1 MEKTT
6 HDIGNKIEAI
16 LFYLAEPVEIAYLV
30 KILGVSKNE
39 IEKAILELK
48 ESLLQRGI
56 HLVEHDNTVSL
67 VTAPTLSD
75 TIDTVIK
82 NERERELGRAGIET
96 LSIIAYKGPISRKEI
111 EYIRGVNSQFA
122 LRNLLLRGLIEKQ
135 NKEGNDRVMLYT
147 ITMDTLLHLGLSSV
161 NELPEYTA
169 VHTELSAE
177 QVQELEEESN
187 DISDGE

>member
-6 HDIGNKIEAI
+6 HDINNKIEAI
-16 LFYLAEPVEIAYLV
+16 LFYLAEPVDIAYLV
-30 KILGVSKNE
+30 KILGVSKDE
-39 IEKAILELK
+39 LEKAIVELK
-48 ESLLQRGI
+48 ESLLERGI
-56 HLVEHDNTVSL
+56 RLVEHDNTISL
-67 VTAPTLSD
+67 VTAPALSD
-75 TIDTVIK
+75 IIDTVIK

-96 LSIIAYKGPISRKEI
+96 LSIIAYKGPITRKEI

-161 NELPEYTA
+161 TELPEYTA

>member
-6 HDIGNKIEAI
+6 HDINNKIEAI
-16 LFYLAEPVEIAYLV
+16 LFYLAEPVDIAYLV
-30 KILGVSKNE
+30 KILGVSKDE
-39 IEKAILELK
+39 LEKAIVELK
-48 ESLLQRGI
+48 ESLLERGI
-56 HLVEHDNTVSL
+56 RLVEHDNTISL
-67 VTAPTLSD
+67 VTAPALSD
-75 TIDTVIK
+75 IIDTVIK

-96 LSIIAYKGPISRKEI
+96 LSIIAYKGPITRKEI

-161 NELPEYTA
+161 TELPEYTT

>member
-6 HDIGNKIEAI
+6 HDINNKIEAI

-30 KILGVSKNE
+30 KILGVSKDE
-39 IEKAILELK
+39 IEKAIVELK
-48 ESLLQRGI
+48 ESLLERGI
-56 HLVEHDNTVSL
+56 RLVEHDNTISL
-67 VTAPTLSD
+67 VTAPALSD
-75 TIDTVIK
+75 VIDMVIK

-96 LSIIAYKGPISRKEI
+96 LSIVAYKGPISRKEI

-161 NELPEYTA
+161 TELPEYTA

>member
-6 HDIGNKIEAI
+6 HDINNKIEAI

-30 KILGVSKNE
+30 KILGVSKDE
-39 IEKAILELK
+39 IEKAIVELK
-48 ESLLQRGI
+48 ESLLERGI
-56 HLVEHDNTVSL
+56 RLVEHDNTISL
-67 VTAPTLSD
+67 VTAPALSD
-75 TIDTVIK
+75 VVDMVIK

-96 LSIIAYKGPISRKEI
+96 LSIVAYKGPISRKEI

-161 NELPEYTA
+161 TELPEYTA

>member
-6 HDIGNKIEAI
+6 HDINNKIEAI
-16 LFYLAEPVEIAYLV
+16 LFYLAEPVDIAYLV
-30 KILGVSKNE
+30 KILGVSKDE
-39 IEKAILELK
+39 LEKAIVELK
-48 ESLLQRGI
+48 ESLLERGI
-56 HLVEHDNTVSL
+56 RLVEHDNTISL
-67 VTAPTLSD
+67 VTAPALSD
-75 TIDTVIK
+75 IIDTVIK

-96 LSIIAYKGPISRKEI
+96 LSIIAYKGPITRKEI

-161 NELPEYTA
+161 TELPEYAA

>member
-6 HDIGNKIEAI
+6 HDINNKIEAI

-30 KILGVSKNE
+30 KILGVSKDE
-39 IEKAILELK
+39 IEKAIVELK
-48 ESLLQRGI
+48 ESLLERGI
-56 HLVEHDNTVSL
+56 RLVEHDNTISL
-67 VTAPTLSD
+67 VTAPALSD
-75 TIDTVIK
+75 VIDMVIK

-96 LSIIAYKGPISRKEI
+96 LSIVAYKGPISRKEI

-122 LRNLLLRGLIEKQ
+122 LCNLLLRGLIEKQ

-161 NELPEYTA
+161 TELPEYTA

>member
-6 HDIGNKIEAI
+6 HDINNKIEAI
-16 LFYLAEPVEIAYLV
+16 LFYLAEPVDIAYLV
-30 KILGVSKNE
+30 KILGVSKDE
-39 IEKAILELK
+39 MEKAIVELK
-48 ESLLQRGI
+48 ESLSQRGI
-56 HLVEHDNTVSL
+56 RLVEHDNTISL
-67 VTAPTLSD
+67 VTAPALSD
-75 TIDTVIK
+75 VIDMVIK

-96 LSIIAYKGPISRKEI
+96 LSIVAYKGPISRKEI

-161 NELPEYTA
+161 TELPEYTA

>member
-6 HDIGNKIEAI
+6 HDISNKIEAI
-16 LFYLAEPVEIAYLV
+16 LFYLAEPVDIAYLV
-30 KILGVSKNE
+30 KILGVSKDE
-39 IEKAILELK
+39 MEKAIVELK
-48 ESLLQRGI
+48 ESLSQRGI
-56 HLVEHDNTVSL
+56 RLVEHDNTISL
-67 VTAPTLSD
+67 VTAPALSD
-75 TIDTVIK
+75 IIDTVIK

-96 LSIIAYKGPISRKEI
+96 LSIVAYKGPISRKEI

-161 NELPEYTA
+161 TELPEYTA

>member
-6 HDIGNKIEAI
+6 HDINNKIEAI
-16 LFYLAEPVEIAYLV
+16 LFYLAEPVDIAYLV
-30 KILGVSKNE
+30 KILGVSKDE
-39 IEKAILELK
+39 MEKAIVELK
-48 ESLLQRGI
+48 ESLSQRGI
-56 HLVEHDNTVSL
+56 RLVEHDNTISL
-67 VTAPTLSD
+67 VTAPASSD
-75 TIDTVIK
+75 IIDTVIK

-96 LSIIAYKGPISRKEI
+96 LSIVAYKGPISRKEI

-161 NELPEYTA
+161 TELPEYTA